1 MDNEKQPENVKRS
14 VFSGVLWRFAERFGA
29 QIVTLVVSLVLK
41 WFVLPDEYGI
51 VSLTMVVITLA
62 NVFVVSGFGS
72 ALIQKKETDS
82 LDFSSVFYFNVAFS
96 LLLFVLLFF
105 MAPFI
110 AAVFPAYDKTLLT
123 AVLRVLGLR
132 LPLAAVNN
140 LQQAY
145 VSRKMWF
152 RKFFFATLWGTL
164 FSAVVGIALAVLGCG
179 VWAVVAQYLTN
190 SLVDTL
196 FLWFTVKWRPG
207 WEFSFARL
215 RSLLS
220 YGWKL
225 LLSGL
230 IDTGYNQL
238 RPILIGVIDS
248 GCDLSIYDNG
258 KQYPQVLAGNLN
270 TAVSSVLFPV
280 ISRYQDDPARVK
292 TMTRRSVRISSYV
305 MFPMMLGMA
314 AVAPSVIRLVLPES
328 WLPSIPFWIICCV
341 TYAFWPVHTANLEAL
356 KAVGRT
362 DLYLRLEILKKLL
375 GIAAIAAV
383 LFLCP
388 DRTLSFTLGGI
399 PLEVKS
405 RVLYLA
411 LSSIPVALISTFI
424 NAYPNKRLLG
434 YRYREQLRD
443 MAPAVV
449 LGFLMFAAV
458 WATYLLPLPGG
469 RLWTALLL
477 CGQVLLGVGLYVG
490 LSALL
495 RLESFTYLKELLAG
509 LLRRRKS
516 PKEETV

>member
-1 MDNEKQPENVKRS
+1 MDNGKQTENVKRS

-72 ALIQKKETDS
+72 ALIQKKDADS
-82 LDFSSVFYFNVAFS
+82 LDFSSVFYFNLAFS
-96 LLLFVLLFF
+96 LLLFVALFF
-105 MAPFI
+105 AAPFI
-110 AAVFPAYDKTLLT
+110 ASAFPAYDKTLLT

-145 VSRKMWF
+145 ISRKMWF

-164 FSAVVGIALAVLGCG
+164 FSAAVGIALACLGWG

-196 FLWFTVKWRPG
+196 FLWITVKWRPR

-215 RSLLS
+215 RGLLS

-225 LLSGL
+225 LLSSL

-238 RPILIGVIDS
+238 RPILIGMIDS

-280 ISRYQDDPARVK
+280 ISRYQDDPAMVK
-292 TMTRRSVRISSYV
+292 AMTRRSVRVSSYV
-305 MFPMMLGMA
+305 MFPMMLGLA

-362 DLYLRLEILKKLL
+362 DLYLRLEIIKKLL
-375 GIAAIAAV
+375 GIASIAAV
-383 LFLCP
+383 LCFCP

-405 RVLYLA
+405 RVLSLA
-411 LSSIPVALISTFI
+411 LSSIPVALVSTFL
-424 NAYPNKRLLG
+424 NAHPNKRLLG

-443 MAPAVV
+443 MAPAAG
-449 LGFLMFAAV
+449 LGIFMFAAV
-458 WATYLLPLPGG
+458 FATYLLPLPAG

-477 CGQVLLGVGLYVG
+477 CGQVLLGAGLYVG

-495 RLESFTYLKELLAG
+495 RLDSFSYLKNILAG
-509 LLRRRKS
+509 YLHRRKA
-516 PKEETV
+516 PEEENA